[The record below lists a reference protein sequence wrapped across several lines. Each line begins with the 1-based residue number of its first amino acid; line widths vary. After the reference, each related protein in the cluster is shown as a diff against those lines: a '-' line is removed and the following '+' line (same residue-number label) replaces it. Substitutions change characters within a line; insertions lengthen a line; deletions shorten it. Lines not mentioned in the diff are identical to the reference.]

1 MMNLLNKRFEILK
14 QKQEKGLIGFIM
26 AGQPDLK
33 TGVDCARTLED
44 AGCDILEIGV
54 PYSDPIADGEVIE
67 RVHFK
72 GVEQGM
78 NIRKALEFMAAVRNK
93 CELPLVLFSYFN
105 PIFRLGIPA
114 FTRELKESGGSA
126 VIIPDLPLEERSQYE
141 SDQLDIIPMVS
152 PYSDASR
159 ISQNDAAAKSFIYCV
174 SVAGVTGIRTQLPDL
189 QDYLAR
195 VRANTTHP
203 LAVGFGISSPE
214 QIVQLKY
221 NVDALVVGSVLVR
234 TIEQYTGDKT
244 HLLNEL
250 YKTMSGLKQAA
261 K

>member
-1 MMNLLNKRFEILK
+1 MNRINKKFEELK
-14 QKQEKGLIGFIM
+14 QRHEKGMIGFIM
-26 AGQPDLK
+26 AGQPDLQ

-67 RVHFK
+67 RSHFL

-78 NIRKALEFMAAVRNK
+78 NLSRALEFMAAVHAK

-105 PIFRLGIPA
+105 PIYRLSIPT
-114 FTRELKESGGSA
+114 FTHELKAAGGSA
-126 VIIPDLPLEERSQYE
+126 VIIPDLPLEERPQYE
-141 SDQLDIIPMVS
+141 SDELDIIPMAA
-152 PYSDASR
+152 PTSDANR
-159 ISQNDAAAKSFIYCV
+159 ISLNDAVAKSFIYCV
-174 SVAGVTGIRTQLPDL
+174 SVAGVTGVRTQLPDL

-214 QIVQLKY
+214 QIVKLKD

-234 TIEQYTGDKT
+234 TIEQYTGEKAR
-244 HLLNEL
+244 LLHEL
-250 YKTMSGLKQAA
+250 YSTMSGLKQAA

>member
-1 MMNLLNKRFEILK
+1 MNRLNKRFEELR
-14 QKQEKGLIGFIM
+14 QKQEKGMIGFIM
-26 AGQPDLK
+26 AGQPDLQ
-33 TGVDCARTLED
+33 TGVDCARTLQD

-78 NIRKALEFMAAVRNK
+78 NISRALEFMAAVRAK

-105 PIFRLGIPA
+105 PIYRLGIPT
-114 FTRELKESGGSA
+114 FTQELKAAGGSA
-126 VIIPDLPLEERSQYE
+126 VIIPDLPLEERAQYE
-141 SDQLDIIPMVS
+141 SDELDIIPMVS
-152 PYSDASR
+152 PYSDANR
-159 ISQNDAAAKSFIYCV
+159 ISQNDAIAKSFIYCV
-174 SVAGVTGIRTQLPDL
+174 SVAGVTGVRTQLPDL
-189 QDYLAR
+189 QDYLSR
-195 VRANTTHP
+195 VRANTSHP

-214 QIVQLKY
+214 QIVKLKD

-234 TIEQYTGDKT
+234 TIEQYAGEKK
-244 HLLNEL
+244 LLLDEL
-250 YKTMSGLKQAA
+250 FKTMFGLKQAA